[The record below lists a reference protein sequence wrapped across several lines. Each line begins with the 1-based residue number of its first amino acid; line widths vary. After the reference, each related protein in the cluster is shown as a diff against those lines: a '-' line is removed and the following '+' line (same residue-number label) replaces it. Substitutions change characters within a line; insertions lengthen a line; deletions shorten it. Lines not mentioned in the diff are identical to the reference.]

1 MLASHRLNWHCRLC
15 MALSSRER
23 TILDIE
29 RDWWLS
35 SPTKER
41 AIRERL
47 GCTPAAY
54 YAALRRLAGSP
65 EAAEYDPLVMKRLER
80 RTRLREKA
88 RISGGAALQPPR

>member
-1 MLASHRLNWHCRLC
+1 LPFDLDLGIVELV
-15 MALSSRER
+15 MALSTRER
-23 TILDIE
+23 SILDLE

-47 GCTPAAY
+47 GCSPATF

-65 EAAEYDPLVMKRLER
+65 EARAYDPLVMKRLER
-80 RTRLREKA
+80 RIARRRRARL
-88 RISGGAALQPPR
+88 SGGTAVQPPR